1 MNMMRDLKSC
11 RVLVTPTTYGTYEPS
26 LRTELESTV
35 GEVIYNDLGRP
46 LSSREV
52 KIRLQGIDGYIAG
65 LDTIDRA
72 ALENADRLKVIAR
85 YGVGVDKVDLDA
97 ARERSIVV
105 ANTPNAN
112 SVSVAELA
120 VGLMISLA
128 RSIPQSSFEL
138 RSGKWPRN
146 RGFTLQGKTVGLL
159 GFGAIGKEVA
169 RRLAGWGCR
178 IVACDLCP
186 DLVTA
191 RALGVELV
199 SSQEALA
206 QSDFLSLHI
215 PAVAATRQMVNAEFL
230 ARMKRRAF
238 LINTA
243 RGELIDD
250 VALAAAINS
259 GQIAGAALDVY
270 SQEPPAPDNCLL
282 GLPQVIATP
291 HCGSHT
297 DGATD
302 AMGRGALKACI
313 AVLRGEQPEHPVARL
328 PDIPTYN
335 IKTQERPTMYF
346 IGVTTRQ
353 SSIMKVFPLWMRELG
368 RADVVVEGIDF
379 QLHDQP
385 EKYRKAIAQIKLDPL
400 SLGALVTSHKIN
412 LLEAGRDMFDYLDPY
427 AVICGEVSSISKN
440 GHALEGH
447 AKDPITA
454 GLSLD
459 ALLGMGYFGR
469 TNGDVLCLGAG
480 GSTTAIVLHFA
491 QKKHP
496 SDRPKRIVIVNRS
509 PGRLEHLER
518 IMEQLNTD
526 IECVFHCNAKPQ
538 INDEILAQMPEASLI
553 INATGMGKDTPGS
566 PLSNHAQFPKN
577 GIAWELNYR
586 GELDF
591 LYQALKQVGSRNLT
605 VENGWLYF
613 LHGWTQ
619 VIAQVLGVRIEG
631 EMFDRLAAIAGQ
643 ICTPALQKRVVPD
656 GYEEGLNLRSNT
668 TGDR

>member
-1 MNMMRDLKSC
+1 MSTMHDLKSC
-11 RVLVTPTTYGTYEPS
+11 RVLVTPTTYGIAEPS

-46 LSSREV
+46 LSSDEL
-52 KIRLQGIDGYIAG
+52 RLRLRGIDGYIAG

-72 ALENADRLKVIAR
+72 ALESADRLKVIAR
-85 YGVGVDKVDLDA
+85 YGVGVDKVDLA
-97 ARERSIVV
+97 AAWERSIVV
-105 ANTPNAN
+105 ANTPDAN

-120 VGLMISLA
+120 VGLMISLG
-128 RSIPQSSFEL
+128 RSIPQSIFEL
-138 RSGKWPRN
+138 KSGKWPRN
-146 RGFTLQGKTVGLL
+146 RGLTLQGKTVGLI

-169 RRLAGWGCR
+169 RRLAGWNCR
-178 IVACDLCP
+178 IVACDLHP
-186 DLVTA
+186 DLNTA
-191 RALGVELV
+191 RALGVELIPTEEV
-199 SSQEALA
+199 LPQA
-206 QSDFLSLHI
+206 DFLSLHI
-215 PAVAATRQMVNAEFL
+215 PVVTATRQMVNCEFL

-243 RGELIDD
+243 RGELIDEN
-250 VALAAAINS
+250 ALAEAIIS

-270 SQEPPAPDNCLL
+270 AQEPPALDNCLL
-282 GLPQVIATP
+282 GLPQVITTP

-302 AMGRGALKACI
+302 AMGRGALNACI
-313 AVLRGEQPEHPVARL
+313 AVLRGDQPEHPVVHQPEGPAY
-328 PDIPTYN
+328 D
-335 IKTQERPTMYF
+335 IKTQDHPTMYF
-346 IGVTTRQ
+346 IGVTTQR

-368 RADVVVEGIDF
+368 RSDVCIEGIDLK
-379 QLHDQP
+379 LHDCP
-385 EKYRKAIAQIKLDPL
+385 ERYRKAIAQIKLDPL
-400 SLGALVTSHKIN
+400 SLGALVTSHKMD
-412 LLEAGRDMFDYLDPY
+412 LFEAGRDMFDYLDPY

-440 GHALEGH
+440 GLALEGH

-459 ALLGMGYFGR
+459 ALLGTDYFGR

-480 GSTTAIVLHFA
+480 GSTMAIVLHFA

-509 PGRLEHLER
+509 PGRLEHLKW
-518 IMEQLNTD
+518 IVAKVNTD
-526 IECVFHCNAKPQ
+526 VECVYHCNTSQ
-538 INDEILAQMPEASLI
+538 EINDEILAQMPEASLI

-566 PLSNHAQFPKN
+566 PLTNRAQFPKN

-591 LYQALKQVGSRNLT
+591 LHQALKQVDSRKLT
-605 VENGWLYF
+605 VEDGWLYF

-619 VIAQVLGVRIEG
+619 VIAQVLGVKIEG
-631 EMFDRLAAIAGQ
+631 EIFDRLAAIAGR
-643 ICTPALQKRVVPD
+643 ICTPVLPRRVVSD
-656 GYEEGLNLRSNT
+656 GHEVPPNTRSQV
-668 TGDR
+668 TGNR